1 MNRSTIGI
9 RPAMANDV
17 EFLWVMLTYAA
28 SMTPVGEA
36 SVAAAQADPFL
47 QSYVEGWGRPGD
59 VGVVAATLDG
69 SPLGAAWVRRGLKLA
84 EPDVP
89 ELATAV
95 VPEARNCGIGTLMM
109 NELIRL
115 TTTSFRGIILSVR
128 KTNPAVRFY
137 ERMGFRRERDI
148 RNRVG
153 GLSVVMRRTL

>member
-1 MNRSTIGI
+1 MNRATIGI
-9 RPAMANDV
+9 RPALVDDV
-17 EFLWVMLTYAA
+17 DFLWIMLTYAA
-28 SMTPVGEA
+28 SMTPTGEA

-59 VGVVAATLDG
+59 LGVVAATLDG

-95 VPEARNCGIGTLMM
+95 VPEARSCGIGTLMM

-115 TTTSFRGIILSVR
+115 ASPSFSGIILSVR
-128 KTNPAVRFY
+128 KANPALRFY
-137 ERMGFRRERDI
+137 ERMGFQRERDI

-153 GLSVVMRRTL
+153 GLSVVMRLAL